1 VPDAIVIPMSRI
13 KKAVYWLMGD
23 RAGRVT
29 VAGWNWLFGIT
40 PQSPDDV
47 STAQHVKTA
56 KTSLQAMQ
64 ASVAHLT
71 KLSSQQIAAYTQAR
85 QSYDSKVQQI
95 KSLEQQAAEAQ
106 QRNDLSSARL
116 AISRAMQIE
125 QYLPQ
130 LETRVQQA
138 EDLVRSTQ
146 DRLESERMRLET
158 YKIEMQN
165 LQEMASLDATLQS
178 IADANRGFD
187 VESARSQFEAARDA
201 IEDRHTERQVFNDLV
216 HGRDSAEIDR
226 AALDAEL
233 ERRLQRNANRLSS
246 QSKPDPRP
254 DSPPKSKRK
263 RK

>member
-1 VPDAIVIPMSRI
+1 
-13 KKAVYWLMGD
+13 
-23 RAGRVT
+23 
-29 VAGWNWLFGIT
+29 
-40 PQSPDDV
+40 
-47 STAQHVKTA
+47 
-56 KTSLQAMQ
+56 
-64 ASVAHLT
+64 
-71 KLSSQQIAAYTQAR
+71 
-85 QSYDSKVQQI
+85 
-95 KSLEQQAAEAQ
+95 
-106 QRNDLSSARL
+106 
-116 AISRAMQIE
+116 
-125 QYLPQ
+125 
-130 LETRVQQA
+130 
-138 EDLVRSTQ
+138 
-146 DRLESERMRLET
+146 
-158 YKIEMQN
+158 MQN

>member
-1 VPDAIVIPMSRI
+1 MIPMSRI

-23 RAGRVT
+23 RAGRLT

-40 PQSPDDV
+40 PQSSDDV
-47 STAQHVKTA
+47 STAHHVKTA
-56 KTSLQAMQ
+56 KTSLQALQ

-85 QSYDSKVQQI
+85 QSYDSKIQQI

-106 QRNDLSSARL
+106 QRNDPSSARL

-130 LETRVQQA
+130 LEARVQQA

-146 DRLESERMRLET
+146 NRLESERMRLET

-165 LQEMASLDATLQS
+165 LQEMASLDATLRS
-178 IADANRGFD
+178 IAEANSEFDA
-187 VESARSQFEAARDA
+187 ESARSQFEAARDA
-201 IEDRHTERQVFNDLV
+201 IEDRHTERQVLNDLV
-216 HGRDSAEIDR
+216 HGSDTAEFDR

-233 ERRLQRNANRLSS
+233 ERRLQRNAKRQPPSKS
-246 QSKPDPRP
+246 QPDP
-254 DSPPKSKRK
+254 SPNPQPKSKRK